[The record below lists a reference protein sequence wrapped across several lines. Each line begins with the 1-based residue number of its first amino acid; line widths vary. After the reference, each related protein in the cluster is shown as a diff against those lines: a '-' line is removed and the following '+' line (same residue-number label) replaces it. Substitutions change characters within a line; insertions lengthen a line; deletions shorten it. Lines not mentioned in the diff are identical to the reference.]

1 MLGPYNTS
9 DSPITI
15 FVVSLI
21 VIVVP
26 LLSPYC
32 YYYAPQKPT
41 IVIVVP
47 LYYYCYVGFDYIVT
61 LRLLY
66 IERKIFH
73 LYHLELFICV
83 M

>member
-15 FVVSLI
+15 
-21 VIVVP
+21 VIVA
-26 LLSPYC
+26 L
-32 YYYAPQKPT
+32 

-61 LRLLY
+61 P
-66 IERKIFH
+66 
-73 LYHLELFICV
+73 
-83 M
+83 